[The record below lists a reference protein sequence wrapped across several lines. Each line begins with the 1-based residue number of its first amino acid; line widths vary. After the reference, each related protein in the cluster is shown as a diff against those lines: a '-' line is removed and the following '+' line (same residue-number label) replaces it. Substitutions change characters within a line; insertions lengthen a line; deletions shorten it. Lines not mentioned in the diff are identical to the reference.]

1 MEKEARLL
9 LVFRCLLDKYCIAF
23 YYVLVNLVNRI
34 QSRIEINK
42 ERVIVFLIIV
52 VLIITGGFV
61 YYKNQ
66 KSKSQVSQQ
75 TLSLTQQR
83 EKENSELIEK
93 IGKLILLPSGEQPT
107 IATVSDKSQLST
119 QPFFANAL
127 DGDKVLVYAN
137 AKKAILYRPSTNQVI
152 EVAPVNITSPTL
164 TPTPTATPSAVIE
177 QLTP

>member
-1 MEKEARLL
+1 M
-9 LVFRCLLDKYCIAF
+9 
-23 YYVLVNLVNRI
+23 NRI
-34 QSRIEINK
+34 TDRIEINK

>member
-1 MEKEARLL
+1 MEI
-9 LVFRCLLDKYCIAF
+9 CI
-23 YYVLVNLVNRI
+23 
-34 QSRIEINK
+34 
-42 ERVIVFLIIV
+42 
-52 VLIITGGFV
+52 FV
-61 YYKNQ
+61 YFKNQ
-66 KSKSQVSQQ
+66 KPKNQPSQPP
-75 TLSLTQQR
+75 SLIEQR
-83 EKENSELIEK
+83 EKENKDLIEK